1 MPRGK
6 KPFYAS
12 KPSMKE
18 SATRSTRATSRAAK
32 ASQAGQNLSAVPA
45 VQTLTDVVAAVEG
58 GPPSDPKE
66 PEQGLLS
73 NVEGGAKVAAPVVNL
88 SAVPAVRT
96 LTDVVATAEV
106 GPPSAPK
113 EPEQGLL
120 SNVEGG
126 AKVVAPVVVQG
137 PAVVSNDKPVA
148 ASGPKELDNG
158 LSLNVAP
165 APSPVAVGKGNVE
178 SSTSSSDDDSSD
190 SGSEE
195 SDSGSDSSST
205 TSSSGS
211 HTEKETEKPVKSS
224 FPTQVGTVVVS
235 TAELVAAASA
245 ASVAVAKVLGPDLP
259 SASLFEAPQEEAVPE
274 TYGPGEPEEADEEAT
289 DEGVMAVTNWI
300 FEDGK
305 DEEETEKE
313 VAIVGLEAEE
323 EQPVCSAEVEDAAMV
338 MQAFGVTSLAGAG
351 KFPWIIICNLF

>member
-18 SATRSTRATSRAAK
+18 SATRSTRATSRTAK
-32 ASQAGQNLSAVPA
+32 ASQAGQ
-45 VQTLTDVVAAVEG
+45 
-58 GPPSDPKE
+58 
-66 PEQGLLS
+66 
-73 NVEGGAKVAAPVVNL
+73 NL

-113 EPEQGLL
+113 ELEQGLL

-126 AKVVAPVVVQG
+126 AKVAAPVVVQG

-148 ASGPKELDNG
+148 ASGPKEPDN
-158 LSLNVAP
+158 A
-165 APSPVAVGKGNVE
+165 PVAVGKGNVE
-178 SSTSSSDDDSSD
+178 SSASSSDDDSSESD
-190 SGSEE
+190 SEE
-195 SDSGSDSSST
+195 SDSGSESSST

-224 FPTQVGTVVVS
+224 FPSQVGTVVVS

-274 TYGPGEPEEADEEAT
+274 TYGPGEAEEVDEEAT
-289 DEGVMAVTNWI
+289 DEGVMVVTNSI
-300 FEDGK
+300 FEEAK
-305 DEEETEKE
+305 DEEDTEKD
-313 VAIVGLEAEE
+313 VANVCLEAEE
-323 EQPVCSAEVEDAAMV
+323 EQPVCSAEVKDAI
-338 MQAFGVTSLAGAG
+338 QAFGVTSLPGLG
-351 KFPWIIICNLF
+351 KFPWIIICILFRYLNPTMYPFFPLFFISPPLFLFNAITST